1 MTETLSF
8 WTRVGL
14 LSFILTLS
22 FQLSLHAT
30 PEPPN
35 TDAKETISCDVDGG
49 YLSDRWLRT
58 ERVICAGDGNEDP
71 IDVLLQHASG
81 PSSAWVITDP
91 NGNILGIPPGPPFDL
106 EGAGQGTCLVWHV
119 SFDGELSGV
128 EVGKNA
134 NDIEGCYDL
143 SNPLTIYRNGVN
155 GGTISTNDP
164 THICAG
170 DGQADPINVYVEG
183 SEGPNAAWVITDD
196 AGKILALPAAP
207 PFDFE
212 GAGEGVCLIWYL
224 RYEGPIDGLAM
235 GKNANDFRGCY
246 DLSNPITVY
255 RDGVDGGYLTTA
267 GGMTE
272 KTICAGDGES
282 DAFDVNLSGVSGANS
297 AWVITDDALNILA
310 LPPAPPFDLEG
321 AGPGTCL
328 IWHLSFEDGLMG
340 AAVGMNAAN
349 LDGCYDLSNPITVY
363 RETGDDCEDT
373 CNVSGGHLTTAG
385 GMTEK
390 MICAGDGESDAF
402 NVIVTGQSSSNSAW
416 VITDDMGKIL
426 ALPPAPP
433 FDLEGAGPGT
443 CLIWYLAFDG
453 EISGAEV
460 GMNAADLEGC
470 YELSNPITVVRKTG
484 SDCQAD
490 CNVNGGYLTD
500 GHLRTGRVICAG
512 DGQSDA
518 FDVNLSGQMGSNSAW
533 VITDDALNILALPP
547 APPFDLEGAGA
558 GVCLIWHLS
567 FDGEISGAEV
577 GMNAADLEG
586 CYDLSNPYTVYR
598 NGVNGGTISTND
610 PTHICAGDG
619 QADPIDV
626 YVEGSEG
633 PNAAWVIT
641 DDAGNILALPA
652 APPFDFEGAGEGVCL
667 IWYLRYEGPLDGLE
681 MGKNANDLRGC
692 FDLSNPITVYR
703 DGVDG
708 GYLTTAGGMT
718 EKTICAGDGESDA
731 FDVNL
736 TGVTGANSAWVITDD
751 ALNILALPPAPP
763 FDLEGAGPG
772 TCLIWHLSFE
782 DGLMGAA
789 VGMNAANLD
798 GCYDLSN
805 PITVYRE
812 TGDDCEEICNVSGGH
827 LTTAGGMTEKVICA
841 GDGESDAFDVI
852 VSGQSSPSSAWV
864 ITDDMGNILALPP
877 TPPFDLEGA
886 GPGTCLIWYLAFD
899 GEISGAEVGK
909 NAADLEGCYELS
921 NPITVIRQTGNE
933 CEMDCDVNGGYLTD
947 AWLRTQRVICAGD
960 GNSDAFDIRL
970 SGQMG
975 SNSAWVIT
983 DDAGNIL
990 ALPPSPPFD
999 LEGAGAGVCLI
1010 WHLSYDGEISG
1021 AEVGMNAS
1029 DLEGCYDLSNPYTV
1043 YRNGVNGG
1051 TISTNDPTHICAG
1064 DGQADPI
1071 DVYVEGAEGPN
1082 AAWVI
1087 TDDAGKILAL
1097 PAAPPFDFEG
1107 AGEGVCLIWYLR
1119 YEGPLQGLE
1128 MGMNA
1133 NDFRGCFDLSNPIT
1147 VYRDGVEGGHL
1158 TTAGGMTEKTI
1169 CAGDGISDAFDVS
1182 LTGASGAN
1190 SAWVITDDALNIL
1203 ALPPAPPFDLE
1214 GAGAGTCLIWHL
1226 SFEDGLM
1233 GAAVGMNAAN
1243 LEGCFDL
1250 SNPIT
1255 VYRETG
1261 NDCEDACETEGGQLV
1276 ATLGGT
1282 YNRVVIANRASGTIS
1297 AINSDNNEIVG
1308 TFDMPNNGEP
1318 MYAVYNS
1325 DNQTVLVGDYAGK
1338 VVAFDAVNYSVK
1350 GSVNA
1355 GAGVFHMWLSPNNKQ
1370 LWVNNELDRTIS
1382 VIDPTNLTNIATV
1395 SLPQDLYDAG
1405 YKPHDVI
1412 LMPNNAAAFV
1422 SLLGP
1427 GPNDYVIKYDTEH
1440 FQETGRAAVGT
1451 DPHVSLTAANDKLYV
1466 ASQGS
1471 SELKI
1476 LKRSD
1481 LSEVETLMVPNAHG
1495 LGMNIDGSYLY
1506 IGNIAEGGTQAT
1518 YTLDLNTNSLVG
1530 SPVDAPFSA
1539 PHNYAVTSDNEKLF
1553 LTHSGANDQVS
1564 IYTLNPTP
1572 TLIHSVMV
1580 GDNPFG
1586 LVAYTVHSAMEEVTE
1601 LTICAGDGIS
1611 DAFDVSLQGATGAN
1625 SAWVITDDA
1634 LNILALPAAPPFD
1647 LEGAGAGTCLIWHLS
1662 FEDGLMGAQVG
1673 KNAADLEGCFDLSNP
1688 ITVYRET
1695 GDDCETTCDV
1705 EGGHIYTNDAT
1716 TICAGD
1722 GEDDFVDVNL
1732 SGEEGA
1738 NSAWVITDDAGYILA
1753 LPAAPPFNFEGAG
1766 EGVCFIWHLSFD
1778 GAISGAEVGQNAAD
1792 LEGCYELS
1800 NSIKVIRRTAG
1811 QVCGRY
1817 NNNSHSLTVDLAPN
1831 PVSSDLRVDITI
1843 GEGGNFRTST
1853 IEIMTSVGRRVYR
1866 RTEATYDGDN
1876 RVNID
1881 VSDLQPG
1888 VYFLRVRNG
1897 SQREVV
1903 RFVKQ

>member
-22 FQLSLHAT
+22 LQLTLHAT

-35 TDAKETISCDVDGG
+35 TNAEETISCDVDGG

-58 ERVICAGDGNEDP
+58 ERVICAGDGDADP
-71 IDVLLQHASG
+71 IDVLLQHAYG

-196 AGKILALPAAP
+196 AGKILALPPAP

-224 RYEGPIDGLAM
+224 RYEGPIDGLAT

-272 KTICAGDGES
+272 KTICAGDGVS
-282 DAFDVNLSGVSGANS
+282 DAFDVNLTGVTGANT

-349 LDGCYDLSNPITVY
+349 LEGCYDLSNPITVY
-363 RETGDDCEDT
+363 RETGDDCEET

-390 MICAGDGESDAF
+390 MICAGDGVSDAF
-402 NVIVTGQSSSNSAW
+402 DVVVTGQSSPSSAW
-416 VITDDMGKIL
+416 VITDDLGNIL
-426 ALPPAPP
+426 ALPPSPP
-433 FDLEGAGPGT
+433 FDLEGAGPGV

-460 GMNAADLEGC
+460 GKNAADLEGC

-484 SDCQAD
+484 SDCEAD

-512 DGQSDA
+512 DGDSDA

-533 VITDDALNILALPP
+533 VITDDAGNILALPP
-547 APPFDLEGAGA
+547 SPPFDLEGAGS

-577 GMNAADLEG
+577 GMNASDLEG

-641 DDAGNILALPA
+641 DDAGKILALPA

-667 IWYLRYEGPLDGLE
+667 IWYLRYEGPIDGLE
-681 MGKNANDLRGC
+681 MGKNANDFRGC
-692 FDLSNPITVYR
+692 YDLSNPITVYR

-718 EKTICAGDGESDA
+718 EKTICAGDGVSDA

-736 TGVTGANSAWVITDD
+736 TGVAGANSAWVITDD

-789 VGMNAANLD
+789 VGMNAANLE

-812 TGDDCEEICNVSGGH
+812 TGDDCEALCNVSGGH

-852 VSGQSSPSSAWV
+852 VTGQSSPSSAWV

-877 TPPFDLEGA
+877 APPFDLEGA

-921 NPITVIRQTGNE
+921 NPITVIRQTGDD

-960 GNSDAFDIRL
+960 GDSDAFDIRL

-990 ALPPSPPFD
+990 ALPPAPPFD
-999 LEGAGAGVCLI
+999 LEGAGSGVCLI
-1010 WHLSYDGEISG
+1010 WHLSFDGEISG

-1051 TISTNDPTHICAG
+1051 TISTNDNTHICAG
-1064 DGQADPI
+1064 DGQADLI
-1071 DVYVEGAEGPN
+1071 DVYVEGSEGPN

-1097 PAAPPFDFEG
+1097 PAAPPFNFEG

-1119 YEGPLQGLE
+1119 YEGPIDGLE
-1128 MGMNA
+1128 MGKNA
-1133 NDFRGCFDLSNPIT
+1133 NDFRGCYDLSNPIT
-1147 VYRDGVEGGHL
+1147 VYRDGVDGGHL

-1169 CAGDGISDAFDVS
+1169 CAGDGVSDAFDVN
-1182 LTGASGAN
+1182 LTGATGANSAWVITDDALNILALPPAPPFDLEGAGPGTCLIWHLSFEDGLMGAAVGMNAADLEGCYDLSNPITVYRKTGDDCEVTCDVSAGHLTTAGGMTEKTICAGDGESDAFDVVVTGQSSSNSAWVITDDALNILALPPAPPFDLEGAGDGTCLIWYLAFEGEITGAEVGKNAADLDGCLELSNPITVYRNGVDGGHLTTAGGMTEKTICAGDGVSDAFDISLSGVSGAN

-1214 GAGAGTCLIWHL
+1214 GAGPGTCLIWHL

-1243 LEGCFDL
+1243 LEGCYDL

-1261 NDCEDACETEGGQLV
+1261 EDCEA
-1276 ATLGGT
+1276 
-1282 YNRVVIANRASGTIS
+1282 
-1297 AINSDNNEIVG
+1297 
-1308 TFDMPNNGEP
+1308 
-1318 MYAVYNS
+1318 
-1325 DNQTVLVGDYAGK
+1325 
-1338 VVAFDAVNYSVK
+1338 
-1350 GSVNA
+1350 
-1355 GAGVFHMWLSPNNKQ
+1355 
-1370 LWVNNELDRTIS
+1370 
-1382 VIDPTNLTNIATV
+1382 
-1395 SLPQDLYDAG
+1395 
-1405 YKPHDVI
+1405 
-1412 LMPNNAAAFV
+1412 
-1422 SLLGP
+1422 
-1427 GPNDYVIKYDTEH
+1427 
-1440 FQETGRAAVGT
+1440 
-1451 DPHVSLTAANDKLYV
+1451 
-1466 ASQGS
+1466 
-1471 SELKI
+1471 
-1476 LKRSD
+1476 
-1481 LSEVETLMVPNAHG
+1481 
-1495 LGMNIDGSYLY
+1495 
-1506 IGNIAEGGTQAT
+1506 
-1518 YTLDLNTNSLVG
+1518 
-1530 SPVDAPFSA
+1530 
-1539 PHNYAVTSDNEKLF
+1539 
-1553 LTHSGANDQVS
+1553 
-1564 IYTLNPTP
+1564 
-1572 TLIHSVMV
+1572 
-1580 GDNPFG
+1580 
-1586 LVAYTVHSAMEEVTE
+1586 
-1601 LTICAGDGIS
+1601 
-1611 DAFDVSLQGATGAN
+1611 
-1625 SAWVITDDA
+1625 
-1634 LNILALPAAPPFD
+1634 
-1647 LEGAGAGTCLIWHLS
+1647 
-1662 FEDGLMGAQVG
+1662 
-1673 KNAADLEGCFDLSNP
+1673 
-1688 ITVYRET
+1688 
-1695 GDDCETTCDV
+1695 TCDV
-1705 EGGHIYTNDAT
+1705 DGGHIYTNDAT

-1732 SGEEGA
+1732 SGAAGA

-1766 EGVCFIWHLSFD
+1766 AGICLIWHLSFD

-1800 NSIKVIRRTAG
+1800 NSIKVTRRTSG

-1831 PVSSDLRVDITI
+1831 PVSDNLRVDITI

-1876 RVNID
+1876 RVNIS